1 MTKGKQTLSGLSPKS
16 LSVDPLLTP
25 SEAAAY
31 LGVTEG
37 TISVWRCTRRY
48 PIPYIKI
55 GRLVKYRKSALDDF
69 LSQRTVGASFS
80 IQDGRLA

>member
-1 MTKGKQTLSGLSPKS
+1 MDKQNTVKHHSF
-16 LSVDPLLTP
+16 DPLLSTP
-25 SEAAAY
+25 EAAAY

-55 GRLVKYRKSALDDF
+55 GRLVKYRKSALDAF
-69 LSQRTVGASFS
+69 LAQRTVGVSTIHEGGLS
-80 IQDGRLA
+80 

>member
-1 MTKGKQTLSGLSPKS
+1 MTIRNQLGSELSIKHLPT
-16 LSVDPLLTP
+16 DPLLTT
-25 SEAAAY
+25 SETAAY

-55 GRLVKYRKSALDDF
+55 GRLVKYRKSALDAF
-69 LSQRTVGASFS
+69 LAQRTIGASTS
-80 IQDGRLA
+80 IHEGGLS

>member
-1 MTKGKQTLSGLSPKS
+1 VNTALTLAAS
-16 LSVDPLLTP
+16 LKFQPSDPLLSTP
-25 SEAAAY
+25 EAAAY

-55 GRLVKYRKSALDDF
+55 GRLVKYRKSALDAF
-69 LSQRTVGASFS
+69 LAKRTVG
-80 IQDGRLA
+80 ITPEQDGSLA

>member
-1 MTKGKQTLSGLSPKS
+1 VNTALTSAAS
-16 LSVDPLLTP
+16 LKHQPSDPLLSTP
-25 SEAAAY
+25 EAAAY

-55 GRLVKYRKSALDDF
+55 GRLVKYRKSALDAF
-69 LSQRTVGASFS
+69 LAQRTVGAWPLK
-80 IQDGRLA
+80 QDRSLS

>member
-1 MTKGKQTLSGLSPKS
+1 MNTALALAAS
-16 LSVDPLLTP
+16 LKFQPSDPLLSTP
-25 SEAAAY
+25 EAAAY

-55 GRLVKYRKSALDDF
+55 GRLVKYRKSALDAF
-69 LSQRTVGASFS
+69 LAQRTVGALTIHEGGVS
-80 IQDGRLA
+80 